1 MLLYLDTSA
10 LVKLYVQEAYS
21 DVVNALQQQADVI
34 ASHQIAFVEFHAALA
49 RHYRENDL
57 DAPTFEVLKQAF
69 IEDWVDY
76 LQVETDLSLLQS
88 AAELA
93 EAFSLRAYDSV
104 HLAAARYLQQHT
116 TLPLVFAC
124 FDKRLNLAAKMLG
137 MQIIQLEQ
145 S

>member
-21 DVVNALQQQADVI
+21 DVVNALQQQADII

-49 RHYRENDL
+49 RRYRENDL
-57 DAPTFEVLKQAF
+57 DAPTFDALKQAF

-116 TLPLVFAC
+116 TQPLIFAC
-124 FDKRLNLAAKMLG
+124 FDKRLNLAAKILG
-137 MQIIQLEQ
+137 MQVIQLEQ
-145 S
+145 P